1 MSPSTPKDSGI
12 VFQNHTYTP
21 LRCFSQEGTENT
33 CYDMLILF
41 IWLFFCRYLL

>member
-12 VFQNHTYTP
+12 NILQVFQNHTYTP

-41 IWLFFCRYLL
+41 I